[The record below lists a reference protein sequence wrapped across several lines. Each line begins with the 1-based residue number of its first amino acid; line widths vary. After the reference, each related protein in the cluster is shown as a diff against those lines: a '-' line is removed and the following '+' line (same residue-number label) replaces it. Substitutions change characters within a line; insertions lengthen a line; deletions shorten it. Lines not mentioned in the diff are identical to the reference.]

1 MAALDLIDTWPV
13 DHAAAGWVDRTGR
26 TERSGESSRAFPL
39 ASVTKP
45 IFAYAVL
52 IAVEEGT
59 LSLDQTITENGDQRP
74 RTVRH
79 LLSHA
84 SGLPPEPGGPIA
96 EPETRR
102 IYSNAGF
109 ELLGRALARASDMSA
124 EDYVD
129 LAVCQPLGLGATR
142 LDGSPAHAAHS
153 SVDDLLTLLAEWL
166 SPTLIHP
173 DTMRTAITAQFPDL
187 AGVLPGYGRQV
198 PNPWGLGFELRGTK
212 SPHWTG
218 TANAPETFGHFGRSG
233 TLVWVDPVAGRAAVA
248 LTDRTFGEWAIDA
261 WPSFNDAILAER

>member
-1 MAALDLIDTWPV
+1 MGTLDVIETWPV
-13 DHAAAGWVDRTGR
+13 DHVAAGWVDRTGR
-26 TERSGESSRAFPL
+26 TERSGPTGRVFPL

-52 IAVEEGT
+52 VAIEEGT
-59 LSLDQTITENGDQRP
+59 LALDQTITENGDQRP

-109 ELLGRALARASDMSA
+109 ELLGRALSEASGMST
-124 EDYVD
+124 ESYVD
-129 LAVCQPLGLGATR
+129 LAVCQPLGLTATI
-142 LDGSPAHAAHS
+142 LDGSPAHAARS
-153 SVDDLLTLLAEWL
+153 SVDDLLILVAEWL

-173 DTMRTAITAQFPDL
+173 DTLHEATSVQFPDL

-218 TANAPETFGHFGRSG
+218 SMNAPETFGHFGRSG
-233 TLVWVDPVAGRAAVA
+233 TLVWVDPVAGRGAVA
-248 LTDRTFGEWAIDA
+248 LSDRTFGEWAIA
-261 WPSFNDAILAER
+261 RWPSFNDAILATD